1 VCQRSQA
8 RDPLETAT
16 CFFRTV
22 GFYHSQKAR
31 YSDGVL
37 ARVSFMNGAK
47 AYLRAA
53 DTYPEDD
60 ELHAFY
66 LSCAMDCMRCAGVS
80 IGDFNSVAV
89 ALRAAVPKMMKIW
102 AFSIMQRG
110 GRDEK
115 IQANLRSA
123 DEMMKLVAEGKLT
136 VEDPVPF

>member
-1 VCQRSQA
+1 MATLRRPGFTRQRSQA

-60 ELHAFY
+60 ELHA
-66 LSCAMDCMRCAGVS
+66 C
-80 IGDFNSVAV
+80 
-89 ALRAAVPKMMKIW
+89 K
-102 AFSIMQRG
+102 
-110 GRDEK
+110 
-115 IQANLRSA
+115 
-123 DEMMKLVAEGKLT
+123 
-136 VEDPVPF
+136 